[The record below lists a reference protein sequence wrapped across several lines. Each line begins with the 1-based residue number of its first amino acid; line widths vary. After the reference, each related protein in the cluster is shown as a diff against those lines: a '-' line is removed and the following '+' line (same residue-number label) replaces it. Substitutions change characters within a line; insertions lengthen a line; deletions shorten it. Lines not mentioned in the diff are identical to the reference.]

1 MTVVVVALVP
11 VVAAFGI
18 YLFAT
23 AWRPVRRRRQVPVDV
38 RPRLVRAAVG
48 AVVVG
53 VTTRWPVAAAAAAML
68 GWYLPEVLGSRAD
81 SQSELSKTE
90 GIAGWTELLRD
101 TLLGPTGLEGAI
113 EATAQLAP
121 EAVRTPVVA
130 LAGRL
135 RTQRPTQALA
145 SLADELDHPLGDQ
158 VVAALALSYDCPSS
172 ELSALLTTLADTARA
187 EAGMRQRIDTAR
199 ARMRTAVRVILLAMG
214 VTAIGLALLA
224 RSTLEVY
231 SSPGGQVVLG
241 LIVALWGW
249 GLAWLA
255 RLSRLDGPA
264 RFFSGELTATRR
276 FPAPEVVRP

>member
-1 MTVVVVALVP
+1 MTVIVVALLP
-11 VVAAFGI
+11 VLVALAI
-18 YLFAT
+18 YLVAT
-23 AWRPVRRRRQVPVDV
+23 AWRPVRPRTRTVPLDL
-38 RPRLVRAAVG
+38 RPRLLRAVIG
-48 AVVVG
+48 AVVIG
-53 VTTRWPVAAAAAAML
+53 PATRWPVGAAAAAIL
-68 GWYLPEVLGSRAD
+68 GWYLPEVLGSRAE
-81 SQSELSKTE
+81 SQADLGKTE

-113 EATAQLAP
+113 ESTAHLAP
-121 EAVRTPVVA
+121 EAVRTPVSA

-145 SLADELDHPLGDQ
+145 SFADELDHPLGDH

-172 ELSALLTTLADTARA
+172 ELSGLLSTLAETARA
-187 EAGMRQRIDTAR
+187 EAGMRQRVDTAR

-214 VTAIGLALLA
+214 VTAVGLAVMA

-231 SSPGGQVVLG
+231 STSAGQAVLA
-241 LIVALWGW
+241 LIVVMWGW

-264 RFFSGELTATRR
+264 RFFSGQGAIRDLRPAELEA
-276 FPAPEVVRP
+276 